1 MRRAGRVVRIDYVI
15 DAFGRRIGKKVNGV
29 LTQGFLY
36 ESDLRIAAELTPSGA
51 VLTRF
56 VYGAQTNVPEYMI
69 RGGTRYRFVTDHLG
83 SVRLVV
89 DATTGAVQ
97 QRVDYDESGRVL
109 LNTNPGFQP
118 FGYAGGLLDDVTG
131 LVRFGARDYDARSGR
146 FVQADPIGYNKGA
159 GGNSS
164 PEGGSDCSGFVMLS
178 QRQAGFGVPYT
189 TSRDFGTSPNSEP
202 VTGDAQRGDVMWQ
215 PGHVG
220 MYTGHGYKK
229 TKNPSGLQIGSP
241 AGVREGPFGVL
252 GWFPGGNELK
262 YFRRCIP
269 GAP

>member
-1 MRRAGRVVRIDYVI
+1 
-15 DAFGRRIGKKVNGV
+15 
-29 LTQGFLY
+29 
-36 ESDLRIAAELTPSGA
+36 
-51 VLTRF
+51 
-56 VYGAQTNVPEYMI
+56 
-69 RGGTRYRFVTDHLG
+69 
-83 SVRLVV
+83 
-89 DATTGAVQ
+89 
-97 QRVDYDESGRVL
+97 
-109 LNTNPGFQP
+109 
-118 FGYAGGLLDDVTG
+118 
-131 LVRFGARDYDARSGR
+131 
-146 FVQADPIGYNKGA
+146 
-159 GGNSS
+159 
-164 PEGGSDCSGFVMLS
+164 MLS

-189 TSRDFGTSPNSEP
+189 TSRDFGTSPNYEP